1 MRAVVVAVVALIGG
15 FLAGIVLSEVI
26 GVVGLLV
33 FEDVVG
39 IKFLPVVT
47 ALVAAAAAVVVN
59 LRSQRRSGMARR
71 PGDAIQDRERGPGC
85 PADEPTS

>member
-1 MRAVVVAVVALIGG
+1 MRAVVVAVVALVGG

-47 ALVAAAAAVVVN
+47 ALVAAAAAVVVS
-59 LRSQRRSGMARR
+59 LRAQRRSGDGREAR
-71 PGDAIQDRERGPGC
+71 
-85 PADEPTS
+85 

>member
-59 LRSQRRSGMARR
+59 LQVQRRSGDGQEAR
-71 PGDAIQDRERGPGC
+71 
-85 PADEPTS
+85 

>member
-47 ALVAAAAAVVVN
+47 ALVAAAAAVAVN
-59 LRSQRRSGMARR
+59 LRAQRRSGDGQEAR
-71 PGDAIQDRERGPGC
+71 
-85 PADEPTS
+85 

>member
-1 MRAVVVAVVALIGG
+1 MRAVVVAVVALVGG

-26 GVVGLLV
+26 GVVGLLG

-47 ALVAAAAAVVVN
+47 ALVAAAAAVVVS
-59 LRSQRRSGMARR
+59 LRAQRRSGDGREAR
-71 PGDAIQDRERGPGC
+71 
-85 PADEPTS
+85 

>member
-1 MRAVVVAVVALIGG
+1 MRAVVVSVIALIGG

-47 ALVAAAAAVVVN
+47 ALVAAAAAVVVS
-59 LRSQRRSGMARR
+59 LRAQRRSGDGREAR
-71 PGDAIQDRERGPGC
+71 
-85 PADEPTS
+85 

>member
-1 MRAVVVAVVALIGG
+1 MRAVVVSVIALIGG

-47 ALVAAAAAVVVN
+47 ALVAAAAAVVMD
-59 LRSQRRSGMARR
+59 LRAQHRSGDGREAR
-71 PGDAIQDRERGPGC
+71 
-85 PADEPTS
+85 

>member
-1 MRAVVVAVVALIGG
+1 MRAVVVSVLALIGG

-47 ALVAAAAAVVVN
+47 ALVAAAAAVVVS
-59 LRSQRRSGMARR
+59 LRAQRRSGDGREAR
-71 PGDAIQDRERGPGC
+71 
-85 PADEPTS
+85 

>member
-47 ALVAAAAAVVVN
+47 ALVAAAAAVVVS
-59 LRSQRRSGMARR
+59 LRAQRRSGDGREAR
-71 PGDAIQDRERGPGC
+71 
-85 PADEPTS
+85 

>member
-59 LRSQRRSGMARR
+59 LRAQRRSGDGQEAR
-71 PGDAIQDRERGPGC
+71 
-85 PADEPTS
+85 

>member
-47 ALVAAAAAVVVN
+47 PLVAAAAAVVVS
-59 LRSQRRSGMARR
+59 LRAQRRSGDGREAR
-71 PGDAIQDRERGPGC
+71 
-85 PADEPTS
+85 

>member
-47 ALVAAAAAVVVN
+47 ALVAAAAAVVMN
-59 LRSQRRSGMARR
+59 LRAQRRSGDGQEAR
-71 PGDAIQDRERGPGC
+71 
-85 PADEPTS
+85 

>member
-15 FLAGIVLSEVI
+15 FMAGIVLSEVI

-59 LRSQRRSGMARR
+59 LRAQRRSGDGQEAR
-71 PGDAIQDRERGPGC
+71 
-85 PADEPTS
+85 

>member
-47 ALVAAAAAVVVN
+47 ALVAAAAAVVVK
-59 LRSQRRSGMARR
+59 LRAQRRSGDGQEAWCRDPR
-71 PGDAIQDRERGPGC
+71 P
-85 PADEPTS
+85 